1 MHLIFDIRGHY
12 LNWDS
17 MNTIK
22 MNCFPEVRHLT
33 SWAKER
39 FFYLFSYMHEENK
52 KKNKLSWVFK
62 VFGFKPWPFKDSFA
76 MQGTWLTL
84 NTSWLKLNTYSRE
97 HIYLKVWEFLKL
109 KCGFK
114 SVRII
119 RKLRAIFSFSLNVV
133 LNFL

>member
-1 MHLIFDIRGHY
+1 MHLIFDVRGHY

-52 KKNKLSWVFK
+52 KKTNF
-62 VFGFKPWPFKDSFA
+62 P
-76 MQGTWLTL
+76 
-84 NTSWLKLNTYSRE
+84 
-97 HIYLKVWEFLKL
+97 EFLRCL
-109 KCGFK
+109 V
-114 SVRII
+114 SSPDLLRIVLPCKEHGWHLI
-119 RKLRAIFSFSLNVV
+119 PHGWNLIPIQGSIFI
-133 LNFL
+133 